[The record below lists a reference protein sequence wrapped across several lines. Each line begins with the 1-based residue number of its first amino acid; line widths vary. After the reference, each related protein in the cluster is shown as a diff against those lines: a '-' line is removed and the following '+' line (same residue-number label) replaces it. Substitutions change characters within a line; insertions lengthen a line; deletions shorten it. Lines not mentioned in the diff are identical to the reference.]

1 MSTRLGNNKRTRL
14 FIGVMTAITCLPT
27 FAQNAGQDEIEEV
40 VVTGSYIRGSALDA
54 PSPVTTVDRTSI
66 EAQGA
71 AQVWDVIKNL
81 EINSGSFTNE
91 GAGEGDALSGT
102 ANVNLRNLGENSTLT
117 LVNGK
122 RQVSAATT
130 TRSGGEFVD
139 INTIPLVM
147 VERVEVLTDG
157 GSALY
162 GSDAVAGVV
171 NVIMR
176 TDFEGLEIYGDV
188 QALESATSK
197 QDQTVSAIWG
207 WASDS
212 GDTHFVM
219 SAEAFRRD
227 GVPVKY
233 GRFYDE
239 NV

>member
-1 MSTRLGNNKRTRL
+1 
-14 FIGVMTAITCLPT
+14 
-27 FAQNAGQDEIEEV
+27 
-40 VVTGSYIRGSALDA
+40 
-54 PSPVTTVDRTSI
+54 
-66 EAQGA
+66 
-71 AQVWDVIKNL
+71 
-81 EINSGSFTNE
+81 
-91 GAGEGDALSGT
+91 
-102 ANVNLRNLGENSTLT
+102 NLGENSTLT

-188 QALESATSK
+188 QALESALGK
-197 QDQTVSAIWG
+197 QDQTASAIWG

-212 GDTHFVM
+212 GDTHFVL

-227 GVPVKY
+227 PVPVEF

-239 NV
+239 NVEYTGQVGSMAGNISATMANPSFGSRINPLYINSAITAQNVAEGGNATQV

>member
-1 MSTRLGNNKRTRL
+1 MSNWPGFKKKSLVL
-14 FIGVMTAITCLPT
+14 MIGVVSGATCLPVM
-27 FAQNAGQDEIEEV
+27 AQSQNSQNSEVEVEEV
-40 VVTGSYIRGSALDA
+40 IVTGSYLRGSPLDA

-91 GAGEGDALSGT
+91 GAGEGQALSGT

-122 RQVSAATT
+122 RQVSAATV

-157 GSALY
+157 CSALY

-176 TDFEGLEIYGDV
+176 TEFEGLEIYGDV
-188 QALESATSK
+188 QALDSATNR
-197 QDQTVSAIWG
+197 QDRTGSAIW
-207 WASDS
+207 
-212 GDTHFVM
+212 
-219 SAEAFRRD
+219 
-227 GVPVKY
+227 
-233 GRFYDE
+233 
-239 NV
+239 

>member
-1 MSTRLGNNKRTRL
+1 
-14 FIGVMTAITCLPT
+14 
-27 FAQNAGQDEIEEV
+27 
-40 VVTGSYIRGSALDA
+40 
-54 PSPVTTVDRTSI
+54 
-66 EAQGA
+66 
-71 AQVWDVIKNL
+71 
-81 EINSGSFTNE
+81 
-91 GAGEGDALSGT
+91 
-102 ANVNLRNLGENSTLT
+102 NLGENSTLT

-188 QALESATSK
+188 QALEKAMGK
-197 QDQTVSAIWG
+197 QDQTASAIWG

-212 GDTHFVM
+212 GKSHLVL

-227 GVPVKY
+227 AVPVRY
-233 GRFYDE
+233 GRFYNENDE
-239 NV
+239 YTGTVGALAGNISATMANTAFGSQINQAYINNTITQQNIAEGGAATLMLTDPLCYSLTSADGRPFITG